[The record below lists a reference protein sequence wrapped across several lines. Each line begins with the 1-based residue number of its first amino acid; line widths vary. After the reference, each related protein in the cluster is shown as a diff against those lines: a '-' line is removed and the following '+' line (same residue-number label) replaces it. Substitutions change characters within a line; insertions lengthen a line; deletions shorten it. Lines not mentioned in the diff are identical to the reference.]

1 MDSALQTQMKQTA
14 ARHALSLVRD
24 GMTLGLGTGSTT
36 AFFVQ
41 YLGAALRAGALKAIR
56 GVPTSEATAH
66 QARALGI
73 PLVSLDDVPYLDL
86 AVDGA
91 DEVDPDL
98 NLIKG
103 LGKALLREKL
113 VEVHAR
119 AFWVIVDE
127 SKLSSQLGERVPL
140 PVEILPFAAKATVR
154 FLNSL
159 PACRAELWLR
169 EDGEPWVTD
178 NGHYLARCWFDGG
191 IPDPAGLS
199 STLLSWPGVMEHG
212 LFLGMA
218 AGVIVATPAGVKV
231 MERT

>member
-73 PLVSLDDVPYLDL
+73 PLISLDDVPYLDL

-98 NLIKG
+98 NLIK
-103 LGKALLREKL
+103 
-113 VEVHAR
+113 
-119 AFWVIVDE
+119 
-127 SKLSSQLGERVPL
+127 
-140 PVEILPFAAKATVR
+140 
-154 FLNSL
+154 
-159 PACRAELWLR
+159 
-169 EDGEPWVTD
+169 
-178 NGHYLARCWFDGG
+178 
-191 IPDPAGLS
+191 
-199 STLLSWPGVMEHG
+199 
-212 LFLGMA
+212 
-218 AGVIVATPAGVKV
+218 
-231 MERT
+231 